1 MLRGISIGIV
11 GLVVVCG
18 VALLLV
24 RSQFAAADDA
34 GPMKKKLTFVIVH
47 GAWGGGW
54 SWKEVDHLLTA
65 DGHTVYRP
73 TLTGQGE
80 RVHLASPS
88 VGLDTHIADIVNVIK
103 FENLHD
109 IVLVGHS
116 YAGMV
121 ITGVAQQV
129 PDRISRL
136 IYLDAL
142 LPRGW

>member
-1 MLRGISIGIV
+1 MLRGFSIGTVSLILLCGAMA
-11 GLVVVCG
+11 GLMI
-18 VALLLV
+18 

-34 GPMKKKLTFVIVH
+34 GPMKKKQTVVIVH

-54 SWKEVDHLLTA
+54 SWKEVDQLLTA

-88 VGLDTHIADIVNVIK
+88 IGLDTHIADIVNVIK

-116 YAGMV
+116 
-121 ITGVAQQV
+121 
-129 PDRISRL
+129 
-136 IYLDAL
+136 
-142 LPRGW
+142 